1 MTRNTPMNAL
11 RDSAIEPNDAVLAK
25 ALATAHPAYGA
36 FIAAL
41 GAPPLELGADWRY
54 YRDVRAWLCR
64 IVAGKRTVSWL
75 SVWPGYFKVTTY
87 FGPKQAEAAHRLAV
101 DAPLL
106 AAFEASGKGRKNR
119 YFMIDVAD
127 AAQLPDLYRILRFKR
142 ECR

>member
-11 RDSAIEPNDAVLAK
+11 RDSAIEPNDAVLAE
-25 ALATAHPAYGA
+25 ALATAHQAYGA

-64 IVAGKRTVSWL
+64 IVAEKRTVSWL

-101 DAPLL
+101 DAALL
-106 AAFEASGKGRKNR
+106 AAFEASGEGRKNR

>member
-1 MTRNTPMNAL
+1 MNAL

-41 GAPPLELGADWRY
+41 GVPPLELGADWRY

-87 FGPKQAEAAHRLAV
+87 FGFFQ
-101 DAPLL
+101 
-106 AAFEASGKGRKNR
+106 
-119 YFMIDVAD
+119 
-127 AAQLPDLYRILRFKR
+127 
-142 ECR
+142 